1 LTWWVEAERSG
12 RTTAGTESP
21 ERLAQRES
29 KRRARHRDDGDEA
42 RQALADIHLVRGL
55 LDRAEPVA
63 ATTAPRHGKS
73 WSEIGTML
81 HMSRQAAWD
90 RWHDID
96 AGQPTPA

>member
-1 LTWWVEAERSG
+1 M
-12 RTTAGTESP
+12 ESP

-29 KRRARHRDDGDEA
+29 ERRAGHRDDGDEA
-42 RQALADIHLVRGL
+42 PPRHALADIHLVRGL
-55 LDRAEPVA
+55 LDRAELVA
-63 ATTAPRHGKS
+63 VTTAPRHGNS
-73 WSEIGTML
+73 WSEIGTTL

>member
-1 LTWWVEAERSG
+1 M
-12 RTTAGTESP
+12 ESP

-29 KRRARHRDDGDEA
+29 ERRARHRDDGDEA
-42 RQALADIHLVRGL
+42 RQALADIDLVRGL
-55 LDRAEPVA
+55 LDRVELVA
-63 ATTAPRHGKS
+63 ATTAPRHGNS
-73 WSEIGTML
+73 WSEIGTTL